1 MEGIERGKKKKDKKI
16 KGAEHIYRIRDY
28 KSSRYFSRKL
38 IFVKNMIFYES
49 SF

>member
-1 MEGIERGKKKKDKKI
+1 MKKEERQKKI

-28 KSSRYFSRKL
+28 KSFRYFSRKL